1 MKNVPN
7 LRKKEKNQEVKKYL
21 LPKIFLPFTRV
32 VGIERSK
39 NFSGRASRGFLSLLQ
54 TQIVFLAGLR

>member
-1 MKNVPN
+1 V
-7 LRKKEKNQEVKKYL
+7 EKFL

-54 TQIVFLAGLR
+54 TQIVFLAGLL